1 MNKIYCYGGKLEN
14 EQYMNDIYKL
24 DLYSPSPVLVSD
36 MMKKWTLVT
45 VNPSS
50 SVPQDEYRYAS
61 QFVSL
66 PDGSLFFDGG
76 YNENNPLVA
85 RNATYD
91 TQNNIWTVLPGDSYN
106 DIKNG
111 GYRQM

>member
-1 MNKIYCYGGKLEN
+1 MDLNKLSPGPV
-14 EQYMNDIYKL
+14 NDTIKHW
-24 DLYSPSPVLVSD
+24 S
-36 MMKKWTLVT
+36 LVT
-45 VNPSS
+45 VNPSPG
-50 SVPQDEYRYAS
+50 VPQDEYRFDS
-61 QFVSL
+61 QFVPL

-91 TQNNIWTVLPGDSYN
+91 PQKNVWTVLPGDSYN
-106 DIKNG
+106 DAQNG